1 MTVFY
6 RKYRPQKLSEL
17 IGQRPIVET
26 LLNQLTLG
34 KISHG
39 YLFSGPRGIGKTSTA
54 RIMAKA
60 VNCQRLASSKL
71 ASSSRQ
77 LNAKRY
83 SLNAKFGEPCNKCD
97 SCLAILDGSHLDLV
111 EIDAAS
117 NRGIEEIRDLREKVK
132 LAPVSGKFKVYII
145 DEAHML
151 TPDAFNAFLKTL
163 EEPPAHAIFILCTT
177 NPTKLPLTIISRLQ
191 RFNFSRADDA
201 GLEKVIKKIVQSESI
216 KLDEKAIST
225 IAKVSDGSYRDA
237 VSVLDQLSAFKREI
251 KEEDILNLAA
261 VSGWNQL
268 YDFVESIA
276 KKQIK
281 SAVLTIEKISESG
294 ADMSLFAR
302 EIIFFLEKLLF
313 IKIGVSVESFDLDK
327 SQVEK
332 LEGLAN
338 GFTSSE
344 LQNLIKLFLVAEG
357 EIKVY
362 PLGQIPLV
370 LAVCK
375 YCGEPEEVDKETKR
389 QGDRETE
396 YIEETKE
403 TKGIRETEVRKVQE
417 VSEVAKASKVTNVT
431 KVREVPKGSE
441 VLKVTNVSKVAESK
455 GHKSAKSLALIER
468 HWQEFLNKVKPVN
481 AHVVALLKST
491 RPSEFDGV
499 NLTLEVF
506 YRFHTE
512 KLEEPKIMMTLS
524 RVIEEVMGD
533 KINFKF
539 VLAERGA
546 KKPIVVAASDVVD
559 AGEYEL
565 ENAVSEIFSKQ

>member
-97 SCLAILDGSHLDLV
+97 SCLAILNGSYLDLV

-191 RFNFSRADDA
+191 RFNFSRADDT
-201 GLEKVIKKIVQSESI
+201 GLEKIIKKIAQSESI

-225 IAKVSDGSYRDA
+225 LVKVSDGSYRDA
-237 VSVLDQLSAFKREI
+237 VSVIDQLSVFKREI
-251 KEEDILNLAA
+251 KEEDILGLVA
-261 VSGWNQL
+261 VSGWGQL
-268 YDFVESIA
+268 FDFVESIA

-281 SAVLTIEKISESG
+281 KAVLTIEKNSANG

-302 EIIFFLEKLLF
+302 ETILFLEKLLF
-313 IKIGVSVESFDLDK
+313 MKIGVSTESFDLDK
-327 SQVEK
+327 SQLEK
-332 LEGLAN
+332 LEGLVN
-338 GFTSSE
+338 EFTSSE

-362 PLGQIPLV
+362 PLGQISLV

-375 YCGEPEEVDKETKR
+375 YCGEPE
-389 QGDRETE
+389 
-396 YIEETKE
+396 IE
-403 TKGIRETEVRKVQE
+403 
-417 VSEVAKASKVTNVT
+417 EVAKVSNVL
-431 KVREVPKGSE
+431 KGSE
-441 VLKVTNVSKVAESK
+441 SQRVKESENTKESRGTEESK
-455 GHKSAKSLALIER
+455 EAKGPKESKRERVKERKSNNKSLVLIER

-506 YRFHTE
+506 YRFHKE
-512 KLEEPKIMMTLS
+512 KLEEPKIMMMLS

-546 KKPIVVAASDVVD
+546 KKPTVVAASDVVD
-559 AGEYEL
+559 TGEYKL
-565 ENAVSEIFSKQ
+565 EDAVVEIFSKQSR